1 MDKEDGEPGQK
12 LRRLAEVLALS
23 HPKCMPH
30 PGNTAV
36 GTGAV
41 STVCL
46 ALLPWDLIC
55 SLKGSVYAQ
64 CIGTQPLKSVSC
76 FFLLAPVR
84 PWANY
89 LTLDPRFPH
98 VQNGDNNGDSF
109 IEV

>member
-1 MDKEDGEPGQK
+1 MDKKAGEPGQR
-12 LRRLAEVLALS
+12 LRRLAEVLGCPTPSVCL
-23 HPKCMPH
+23 
-30 PGNTAV
+30 TLEIQLW

-41 STVCL
+41 GTVCL

-64 CIGTQPLKSVSC
+64 CTGTQPLKSESC
-76 FFLLAPVR
+76 LCVLAPVR
-84 PWANY
+84 PWASY

-109 IEV
+109 IEM